1 MTVSVPVASEPA
13 SVSAAADYRALADF
27 RYHVRRFFAFSEETT
42 KAAGVAPAQYQAM
55 LAIRAHDTTGPMS
68 ISVLAERLFIKL
80 NSAVELVQR
89 LETAGM
95 VERTRSKR
103 DNRRVELTLTALGG
117 LMVERLA
124 ALHLDE
130 HRRGL
135 TELARIVSELGVF

>member
-1 MTVSVPVASEPA
+1 ME
-13 SVSAAADYRALADF
+13 AADYRGLADF

-42 KAAGVAPAQYQAM
+42 KKAGVAPAQYQAM
-55 LAIRAHDTTGPMS
+55 LAIRAHDEARPMS
-68 ISVLAERLFIKL
+68 VSVLADRLFIKL

-95 VERTRSKR
+95 VERKRSPR
-103 DNRRVELTLTALGG
+103 DHRRIELALTALGA
-117 LMVERLA
+117 LMIEQLA

-135 TELARIVSELGVF
+135 AELARIVSELGMF